1 MTLEGGAT
9 TITRRLTFAS
19 GHRVMGHETKCAHL
33 HGHNYVAEILAEA
46 DYLDSLG
53 RVVDFSVLKDKIGG
67 WIDAHW
73 DHGMILFAEDHAAL
87 LAVAQFEAL
96 MEPAGFKQKLYVLS
110 SNPTAEN
117 MARELAQRARQ
128 LLFGSG
134 VRIVSVRLHET
145 ENCLAEYVV

>member
-53 RVVDFSVLKDKIGG
+53 RVVDFSVLKNRLGG
-67 WIDAHW
+67 WLDEHW
-73 DHGMILFAEDHAAL
+73 DHRTLLWAHDPLHAQLML
-87 LAVAQFEAL
+87 LDPEAVVAVPF
-96 MEPAGFKQKLYVLS
+96 
-110 SNPTAEN
+110 NPTAEN
-117 MARELAQRARQ
+117 IGAHILELGNE
-128 LLFGSG
+128 LLTSAG
-134 VRIVSVRLHET
+134 VRLTKVVVWET
-145 ENCLAEYVV
+145 PNCRAEVVA